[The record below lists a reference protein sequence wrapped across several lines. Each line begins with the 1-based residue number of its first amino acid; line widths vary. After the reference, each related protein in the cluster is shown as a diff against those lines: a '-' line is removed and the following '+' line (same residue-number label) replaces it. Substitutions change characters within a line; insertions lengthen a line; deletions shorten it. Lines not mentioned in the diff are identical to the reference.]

1 MTGPAFSIA
10 RGGEEI
16 VDELFGGLGA
26 LVFDISGDFFW
37 SREATVE
44 IDKEA
49 SCKGGAISGR
59 SKIKIIL
66 GELLLNKGV
75 DWMPGN
81 ASFHGVEGTE

>member
-1 MTGPAFSIA
+1 M
-10 RGGEEI
+10 
-16 VDELFGGLGA
+16 VDELFGGLGI

-49 SCKGGAISGR
+49 SCKGSAISGG
-59 SKIKIIL
+59 SKIEIIL

-75 DWMPGN
+75 NRVSGN
-81 ASFHGVEGTE
+81 GRFHGVEGTE